1 MFLILHC
8 KQGNSMKA
16 EIKTADIFQRLR
28 NGETIPPND
37 PEEYKMI
44 EACNLTKK
52 LLVEMNNAT

>member
-1 MFLILHC
+1 
-8 KQGNSMKA
+8 MKA